1 MKEMNHL
8 MQVAL
13 RKIGLTPLKSKEN
26 KVLFQNLPSDEFRI
40 QILKA
45 LRDMHRKEMHYINM
59 ELLRLETGI
68 VPSDVNVD

>member
-1 MKEMNHL
+1 

-13 RKIGLTPLKSKEN
+13 RKIGLAPLKSQEN

-68 VPSDVNVD
+68 VPSDVKVD

>member
-13 RKIGLTPLKSKEN
+13 RKIGLAPLKSQEN

-68 VPSDVNVD
+68 VPSDVKVD